1 MTVVTNAFQKKKLAR
16 ALKMLSRQAYDE
28 REFNIALDILSL
40 AEKFVSHSLISPSEK
55 RSITVSLIEGYELLW
70 IQRRNKPNPDQ
81 QELGQG

>member
-28 REFNIALDILSL
+28 REFNIALDILRL

>member
-1 MTVVTNAFQKKKLAR
+1 MTVVTNAFQKNKLAR

-28 REFNIALDILSL
+28 REFNIALDILRL